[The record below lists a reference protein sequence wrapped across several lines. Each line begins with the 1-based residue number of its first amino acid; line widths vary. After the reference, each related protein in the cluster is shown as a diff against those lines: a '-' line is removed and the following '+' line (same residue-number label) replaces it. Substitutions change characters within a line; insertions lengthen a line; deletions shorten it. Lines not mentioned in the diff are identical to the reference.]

1 MTPALPVDAV
11 GAAIAAE
18 DWTCA
23 AGLLQAYAQA
33 VVAAFPR
40 EAAAT
45 EASAAPWRELLA
57 QQQALSEEI
66 RQARDEAGQALAK
79 LGQDHR
85 GARAWAR
92 ALA

>member
-11 GAAIAAE
+11 RAAIAAE

-23 AGLLQAYAQA
+23 AGLLHTHAQT

-40 EAAAT
+40 GAAAT
-45 EASAAPWRELLA
+45 GASAAPWRELLA
-57 QQQALSEEI
+57 QQQALAEEI
-66 RQARDEAGQALAK
+66 RKARDEAGQALAK
-79 LGQDHR
+79 LGQDQR

>member
-11 GAAIAAE
+11 RAAIGGE

-23 AGLLQAYAQA
+23 AELLHAHGQA
-33 VVAAFPR
+33 VLAAFPR
-40 EAAAT
+40 QAAT
-45 EASAAPWRELLA
+45 DASAAPWRELLA
-57 QQQALSEEI
+57 QQQALAEEI
-66 RQARDEAGQALAK
+66 RQARDAAGQALAK
-79 LGQDHR
+79 LGQDQR